1 MRRRQFIH
9 ASAAASL
16 ATGFSTSILA
26 ALESM
31 GQVKG
36 DVEAVTGNG
45 AKISLLASEL
55 QELKDSLRGRL
66 LMPGNDGYD
75 QARRVLNASIDRYP
89 ALVVQPS
96 GAADIMSAVSFAE
109 AHSLLLAVKCGGHS
123 PSGKSTCQGG
133 MQLDLSSFRGA
144 RVDLPAGTCHV
155 AGGSHLR
162 DLDHESMAHGLVTT
176 SGTVSHTGVGGLTTG
191 GGFGRLA
198 RRYGLALD
206 NVKSVNVVTANGE
219 LVHASAQQN
228 ADLYWAVRGGGGNF
242 GVVTDFEFQ
251 LHQMSRKVISGNLM
265 FPLSELRNVLNFY
278 ADYSASCPDELYMDF
293 VGRSQP
299 GSNDGVII
307 INVCYSGPVDQAE
320 AALAPIRKAGKYFK
334 DTISSIDY
342 TAAQQ
347 SADNDEPRVIGQYLK
362 GGFVENIPEGLIN
375 EMVAGFKPEYGL
387 FLLFQHS
394 GGAIN
399 RVAVDA
405 TAFPHRYAQ
414 ANLICAVS
422 WPLTESRDP
431 YMAHLREYW
440 SNMEKY
446 TYGWY
451 TNGVG
456 DEKPAMVNKNYQG
469 NYERLLQIKNQYDPG
484 NLFRLNANVRPTVS

>member
-1 MRRRQFIH
+1 MKRRHFIH

-16 ATGFSTSILA
+16 AAGFSSNILA
-26 ALESM
+26 ALETMS
-31 GQVKG
+31 QVNG
-36 DVEAVTGNG
+36 DIQAVTGQG

-55 QELKDSLRGRL
+55 KELKDGLRGRL

-96 GAADIMSAVSFAE
+96 GAADIMTAVDFAK

-123 PSGKSTCQGG
+123 PSGKSTCQDG

-206 NVKSVNVVTANGE
+206 NVKSVDVVTANGK
-219 LVHASAQQN
+219 LVHASAEQN
-228 ADLYWAVRGGGGNF
+228 SDLFWAVRGGGGNF
-242 GVVTDFEFQ
+242 GVVTDFEFE
-251 LHQMSRKVISGNLM
+251 LHPMSRKVIAGNVM
-265 FPLSELRNVLNFY
+265 FPVSELRNVLSFY
-278 ADYSASCPDELYMDF
+278 ADYSASCPDELYLDF
-293 VGRSQP
+293 VGISEP
-299 GSNDGVII
+299 GSSEGIAII
-307 INVCYSGPVDQAE
+307 HACYSGPPEKAE
-320 AALAPIRKAGKYFK
+320 AVLAPISKAGKALQN
-334 DTISSIDY
+334 TIASVDY
-342 TAAQQ
+342 TAVQQ
-347 SADNDEPRVIGQYLK
+347 SFDNSDPRVTGQYLK
-362 GGFVENIPEGLIN
+362 GGFVSKIPSGLIN
-375 EMVAGFKPEYGL
+375 EMVAGFKPEFGM

-399 RVAVDA
+399 RIATDA
-405 TAFPHRYAQ
+405 TAFPHRYAL
-414 ANLICAVS
+414 ANLIAAVS
-422 WPLTESRDP
+422 WPRSCK
-431 YMAHLREYW
+431 W
-440 SNMEKY
+440 
-446 TYGWY
+446 
-451 TNGVG
+451 
-456 DEKPAMVNKNYQG
+456 
-469 NYERLLQIKNQYDPG
+469 
-484 NLFRLNANVRPTVS
+484 

>member
-1 MRRRQFIH
+1 MKRRQFIH
-9 ASAAASL
+9 SSAAASL
-16 ATGFSTSILA
+16 AVGFSSSVLA
-26 ALESM
+26 ALETLS
-31 GQVKG
+31 QVNG
-36 DVEAVTGNG
+36 DIQAVTGQG
-45 AKISLLASEL
+45 AEISLLTSEL
-55 QELKDSLRGRL
+55 QELKNSLRGHL
-66 LMPGNDGYD
+66 LIPGNEGYD

-96 GAADIMSAVSFAE
+96 GAADVMTAVSFAK

-162 DLDHESMAHGLVTT
+162 DLDHESMAHGMVTT
-176 SGTVSHTGVGGLTTG
+176 AGTVSHTGVGGLTTG

-206 NVKSVNVVTANGE
+206 NVKSVNLVTANGK
-219 LVHASAQQN
+219 LVHANAQEN

-242 GVVTDFEFQ
+242 GVVTDFEFK
-251 LHQMSRKVISGNLM
+251 LHPMSRKVIAGNVM

-293 VGRSQP
+293 VGVSEP
-299 GSNDGVII
+299 GSKNGIAII
-307 INVCYSGPVDQAE
+307 HACYSGPAEKAE
-320 AALAPIRKAGKYFK
+320 AVLAPISKAGKFFQN
-334 DTISSIDY
+334 TIGSVDY
-342 TAAQQ
+342 TAVQQ

-362 GGFVENIPEGLIN
+362 GGFVSEIPEGLIN
-375 EMVAGFKPEYGL
+375 EMVAGFKPEFGM

-399 RVAVDA
+399 RIATDA
-405 TAFPHRYAQ
+405 TAFPHRYAL

-422 WPLTESRDP
+422 WPLVESRDP
-431 YMAHLREYW
+431 YLAHLREYW
-440 SNMEKY
+440 SKMEKY

-451 TNGVG
+451 TNEVG

-469 NYERLLQIKNQYDPG
+469 NYARLLKIKNQYDPS
-484 NLFRLNANVRPTVS
+484 NLFRLNANVRPTV

>member
-1 MRRRQFIH
+1 MARR
-9 ASAAASL
+9 SL
-16 ATGFSTSILA
+16 AVGFSSSVLA
-26 ALESM
+26 ALETLS
-31 GQVKG
+31 QVNG
-36 DVEAVTGNG
+36 DIQAVTGQG
-45 AKISLLASEL
+45 AETSLLASEL

-96 GAADIMSAVSFAE
+96 GAADVMTAVSFAN

-162 DLDHESMAHGLVTT
+162 DLDHESMAHGMVTPA
-176 SGTVSHTGVGGLTTG
+176 GTVSHTGVGGLTTG

-198 RRYGLALD
+198 RRYGLTLD
-206 NVKSVNVVTANGE
+206 NVKSVDLVTANGK
-219 LVHASAQQN
+219 LLHADAQQN

-242 GVVTDFEFQ
+242 GVVTDFEFT
-251 LHQMSRKVISGNLM
+251 LHPMSRKVIAGNVM

-293 VGRSQP
+293 IAVSEP
-299 GSNDGVII
+299 GSKNGIAII
-307 INVCYSGPVDQAE
+307 HACYSGPVEQAE
-320 AALAPIRKAGKYFK
+320 AVLAPISKAGKFFQN
-334 DTISSIDY
+334 TIGSVDY
-342 TAAQQ
+342 TAVQQ
-347 SADNDEPRVIGQYLK
+347 SSDNDEPRVIGQYLK
-362 GGFVENIPEGLIN
+362 GGFVSEIPEGLIN
-375 EMVAGFKPEYGL
+375 EMVAGFKPEFGL

-399 RVAVDA
+399 RIATDA
-405 TAFPHRYAQ
+405 TAFPHRYAL

-422 WPLTESRDP
+422 WPLAESRDP
-431 YMAHLREYW
+431 YLAHLREYW

-451 TNGVG
+451 TNEVG
-456 DEKPAMVNKNYQG
+456 DEKPVMVNKNYQG
-469 NYERLLQIKNQYDPG
+469 NYARLLKIKNQYDPG
-484 NLFRLNANVRPTVS
+484 NLFRLNANVRPTV